1 MVQQFSWTDQYF
13 TEEEEDGEDTEGGG
27 EGDAVSGPL
36 DMSAPLST
44 QRHPLLVVIPSL
56 MGTPNPPFPLVSV
69 PLYSASVRQGSAGPG
84 PVYSEPLVPNSLGA
98 QGDFLPQPKI
108 ITKVLIF

>member
-1 MVQQFSWTDQYF
+1 MLQQFSWTDQYF
-13 TEEEEDGEDTEGGG
+13 TEEEEDTEGGG

-56 MGTPNPPFPLVSV
+56 MGTPPVSV

>member
-13 TEEEEDGEDTEGGG
+13 TEEEDTEGGG

-44 QRHPLLVVIPSL
+44 QRHPLLVVSPSL
-56 MGTPNPPFPLVSV
+56 MGNPPPLPPCLGSLSILLVSV
-69 PLYSASVRQGSAGPG
+69 
-84 PVYSEPLVPNSLGA
+84 
-98 QGDFLPQPKI
+98 
-108 ITKVLIF
+108 KVLLDRVQFILSHWCPTHWGHKGISYPNPKSSQAY

>member
-13 TEEEEDGEDTEGGG
+13 TEEEDTEGGG

-56 MGTPNPPFPLVSV
+56 MGSPPPSPLPLLSV
-69 PLYSASVRQGSAGPG
+69 PLYSASVCQGSAGPG
-84 PVYSEPLVPNSLGA
+84 PVYSEPLVPNSLWA
-98 QGDFLPQPKI
+98 QGDSLPQPKI
-108 ITKVLIF
+108 IPSVLI